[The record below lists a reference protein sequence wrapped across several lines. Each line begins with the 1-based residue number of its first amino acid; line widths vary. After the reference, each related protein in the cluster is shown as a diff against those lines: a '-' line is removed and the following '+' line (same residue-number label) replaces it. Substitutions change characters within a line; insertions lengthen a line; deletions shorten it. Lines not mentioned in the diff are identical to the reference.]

1 MEIFKYPFV
10 IRLIYRYGNIII
22 TLLMILNLIPL
33 FLNVD
38 SNAILLIP
46 IIISL
51 LIIYFTNKFYFLLYK
66 TFPFRISADDEKL
79 ICTDFMFRKK
89 EVIIYYK
96 NIKSIEGGIFE
107 GRLSGM
113 MKVCDSETG
122 ICITFSHRIKNST
135 KLIALI
141 LSRIDK
147 QLYDQKIEALQKVS
161 QQIRKK

>member
-1 MEIFKYPFV
+1 
-10 IRLIYRYGNIII
+10 
-22 TLLMILNLIPL
+22 
-33 FLNVD
+33 
-38 SNAILLIP
+38 
-46 IIISL
+46 
-51 LIIYFTNKFYFLLYK
+51 LLYK

-89 EVIIYYK
+89 EIIIYYK

-135 KLIALI
+135 KLIASI

-147 QLYDQKIEALQKVS
+147 KLYDEKIKAIQKVS